1 MPSARRR
8 HSEAPHP
15 LVASVRLRLVA
26 SVLAHSARLR
36 LLLPLVAYLPVRLR
50 LVASVRLRVVPSAV
64 RLPLVASVPVRLRLV
79 ALVRLHLV
87 ASVPVALVPA
97 DLSKLGAEMFVCSK
111 FEVS

>member
-1 MPSARRR
+1 
-8 HSEAPHP
+8 
-15 LVASVRLRLVA
+15 
-26 SVLAHSARLR
+26 
-36 LLLPLVAYLPVRLR
+36 
-50 LVASVRLRVVPSAV
+50 
-64 RLPLVASVPVRLRLV
+64 V